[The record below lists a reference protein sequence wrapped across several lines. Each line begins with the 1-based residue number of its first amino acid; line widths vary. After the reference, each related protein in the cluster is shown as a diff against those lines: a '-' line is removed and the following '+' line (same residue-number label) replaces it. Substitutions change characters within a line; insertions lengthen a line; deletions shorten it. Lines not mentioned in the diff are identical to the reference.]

1 MKSLA
6 GSVDDLL
13 PSLLSAFGPPGR
25 ESGVRAV
32 LRRALRGLGRV
43 TEDPTGNLHLHRP
56 GKGPRL
62 LVAAPM
68 DAPGVIVTRVDA
80 TGLARVAILGNR
92 SPAELVGAALR
103 FEDDARG
110 ILGCDRP
117 KGGKNGAEMEA
128 DQLFLETGLGPKEA
142 NRRFRVGSV
151 GAIEDRPIRLG
162 DLWCASNLDNRAGCT
177 AVVAALRA
185 ARSQRYDLHVIF
197 SAQSD
202 AGARGAVTGAFG
214 VDPEAA
220 VVVDVAHVDP
230 KETGGAA
237 VGKGPCLGL
246 KESGFL
252 AHPEALALVKRAA
265 AGALTARNSPRSIP
279 MPMMRSA
286 IRHSG
291 VTTSPM
297 KRCESSGAARR
308 SASTSRCRMTNR
320 GDRISVQHMLDSCS
334 SMWVAPALPFSPV
347 ASGNAAITVCRTA
360 SRKSAAVLGK

>member
-43 TEDPTGNLHLHRP
+43 TEDATGNLHLHRP

-117 KGGKNGAEMEA
+117 KGGKNGTELEA

-162 DLWCASNLDNRAGCT
+162 DLWCASNLDNRAGCA

-185 ARSQRYDLHVIF
+185 ARSPRYDLHVIF
-197 SAQSD
+197 STQSD

-230 KETGGAA
+230 KETGAAA

-265 AGALTARNSPRSIP
+265 AGAGVSTQWLIRESEGSDAR
-279 MPMMRSA
+279 A
-286 IRHSG
+286 IRAARTG
-291 VTTSPM
+291 VPTALVAIP
-297 KRCESSGAARR
+297 ARR
-308 SASTSRCRMTNR
+308 S
-320 GDRISVQHMLDSCS
+320 GG
-334 SMWVAPALPFSPV
+334 PV
-347 ASGNAAITVCRTA
+347 SFVHARDIAQTA
-360 SRKSAAVLGK
+360 TLMARLLTTPPKSKGGRR

>member
-1 MKSLA
+1 VAVKSLP
-6 GSVDDLL
+6 GSVDSLL

-32 LRRALRGLGRV
+32 LRHALRGLGRV
-43 TEDPTGNLHLHRP
+43 TEDATGNLHLHRP

-62 LVAAPM
+62 LLAAPM
-68 DAPGVIVTRVDA
+68 DATGVIVTRVDA
-80 TGLARVAILGNR
+80 TGLARVAILGSR

-103 FEDDARG
+103 FEDDSRG

-142 NRRFRVGSV
+142 GRRFRVGSV
-151 GAIEDRPIRLG
+151 GAIEDRPVRLG
-162 DLWCASNLDNRAGCT
+162 DLWCASNLDNRAGCA
-177 AVVAALRA
+177 AVVVALRA
-185 ARSQRYDLHVIF
+185 ARAPRYDLHVIF

-202 AGARGAVTGAFG
+202 LGARGAVTGAFG
-214 VDPEAA
+214 VAPETA

-265 AGALTARNSPRSIP
+265 ALARVPTQWLIRESEGSDAR
-279 MPMMRSA
+279 A
-286 IRHSG
+286 IRAARTG
-291 VTTSPM
+291 VPTALIAIP
-297 KRCESSGAARR
+297 ARR
-308 SASTSRCRMTNR
+308 S
-320 GDRISVQHMLDSCS
+320 GG
-334 SMWVAPALPFSPV
+334 PV
-347 ASGNAAITVCRTA
+347 SFVHARDIAQTA
-360 SRKSAAVLGK
+360 SLVARLLTMPPKSKGGRR